1 MPSFFSSLFAC
12 AGLTLLAVVGTAVHA
27 DELPDATP
35 SPEVEQLLREEA
47 MPEGIAFEIVENDRA
62 ALSALLPELHANIRV
77 LRERDPDLPIAV
89 VTHGA
94 EQFTLT
100 RAEAAAHGSL
110 HAEIESLV
118 TDDGVNVVV
127 CGTFADW
134 RDLEADAFPEH
145 VEVAPAAPER
155 LDDLEAAG
163 YTVIRLRPSL
173 LDAPRQDPWEFDFGQ
188 P

>member
-1 MPSFFSSLFAC
+1 MPRFIPM
-12 AGLTLLAVVGTAVHA
+12 LLALTGLILLTAFGSLAGA
-27 DELPDATP
+27 DEPEEAPPSAEVEALLEQDDLPDG
-35 SPEVEQLLREEA
+35 V
-47 MPEGIAFEIVENDRA
+47 AFEIVENDRA
-62 ALSALLPELHANIRV
+62 ALSALLPEIHANIRV
-77 LRERDPDLPIAV
+77 LRERAPELPIAI

-110 HAEIESLV
+110 HTEIESLV
-118 TDDGVNVVV
+118 LDDGVNVVV
-127 CGTFADW
+127 CGTFAGW

-145 VEVAPAAPER
+145 VEVATAAPDR
-155 LDDLEAAG
+155 LDDLEASG

-173 LDAPRQDPWEFDFGQ
+173 LDAPAEDPWEFDFGQ